1 MIESLFVARNFGPVS
16 LVVTSTLGGFSTGSY
31 ESFNLANYVG
41 DDPLAVARNQDLLV
55 KHLQATDLKVLAANH
70 GNQVQVVDANS
81 TVSPGDGLVTKSA
94 NVALV
99 ALAADCATFGL
110 IDPVSNVL
118 AVGHCGW
125 KGLVNRLPEA
135 VVREFAKQGGNCS
148 RSLAVIGPTICA
160 HCYQVAAD
168 RVAQVWQICP
178 AAVASET
185 NLDIGAGVN
194 TTLGNFG
201 FKVEQISAC
210 TFETSNL
217 YSFRRNNLTGRHA
230 LALIRTESED

>member
-1 MIESLFVARNFGPVS
+1 MIESFFEARNFGSIS
-16 LVVTSTLGGFSTGSY
+16 LAVTSTHGGFSTGNF

-41 DDPLAVARNQDLLV
+41 DDLQAVARNQDLLA
-55 KHLQATDLKVLAANH
+55 KHLRARDLKVLAANH
-70 GNQVQVVDANS
+70 GNQVQVVDSKS
-81 TVSPGDGLVTKSA
+81 TVAPGDGLVTKSA

-135 VVREFAKQGGNCS
+135 VVQEFANQGGDFS
-148 RSLAVIGPTICA
+148 RSMAVIGPTICA
-160 HCYQVAAD
+160 NCYRVDAD
-168 RVAQVWQICP
+168 RVAQVSQICP

-185 NLDIGAGVN
+185 NLDIAAGVK
-194 TTLGNFG
+194 TTLENLG
-201 FKVEQISAC
+201 FRVEQISAC